1 MLYIAASLSA
11 FSCSLDGDPVLELAF
26 RIMARSCV
34 GGVGMLKDCPRLAA
48 ASVTMLRLA
57 SGIVGGGWILGIVGS
72 EPLLGASIR
81 YSSESCVLVVDVV
94 ALLELASRKA
104 SGCSYGCAWC
114 SASTLL
120 LPYGG
125 SGAGWAGP

>member
-1 MLYIAASLSA
+1 MAASLSA

-26 RIMARSCV
+26 RNKARSCV
-34 GGVGMLKDCPRLAA
+34 GGLGMLKDSPRLAA

-57 SGIVGGGWILGIVGS
+57 SGIVGGGWILGMVAS
-72 EPLLGASIR
+72 ELLLAASIR

-94 ALLELASRKA
+94 ALLELAFRKA
-104 SGCSYGCAWC
+104 GGCSYGCVLC
-114 SASTLL
+114 SAATIL